1 MEKKKLTNHN
11 DVLESIIEQIDISD
25 AVHEKASN
33 RYKSIGEWLDRRD
46 SRISDYRPNIY
57 SQGSFRLGTAI
68 KPLLDSDDYDVDF
81 VCELKNPP
89 DDISQRNLKDLVG
102 DEIKKYAKEY
112 TLKLKE
118 GKRCWTLNYAEEQQF
133 HVDILPA
140 KPDKKST
147 KENAI
152 LITDASESEWQ
163 HSNPIGYA
171 DWFRERQQNQIEMIR
186 KSMIGNAP
194 EGHLSLVQD
203 IPDYKVKTPLQKAI
217 QLLKQHR
224 DLYFKDKSNKI
235 KPISIIITTL
245 AARAYNNES
254 TVIEAL
260 RRILSD
266 MEKFIE
272 NKNGTHRVVN
282 PVNDAENFADK
293 WEDEPEKSKAFLEW
307 LTAAQRDFETY
318 FTSRFNEIPPKFEQ
332 ALGPNIFKIVLAL
345 IVSGEALAAPSIRSN
360 NDPSSALE
368 NDVSSHN
375 TPTKPFQN
383 RG

>member
-25 AVHEKASN
+25 AVHKKASN

-46 SRISDYRPNIY
+46 SRISDCRPNIY
-57 SQGSFRLGTAI
+57 PQGSFRLGTAI

-89 DDISQRNLKDLVG
+89 GDVSQRNLKDLVG
-102 DEIKKYAKEY
+102 DEIKEYAKKY
-112 TLKLKE
+112 TLKLKQ

-140 KPDKKST
+140 IPDRISA

-152 LITDASESEWQ
+152 LITDASESKWQ

-171 DWFRERQQNQIEMIR
+171 DWFRERQKNQFEIIQKRYMELL
-186 KSMIGNAP
+186 
-194 EGHLSLVQD
+194 ED
-203 IPDYKVKTPLQKAI
+203 IPDYRVKTPLQKAI
-217 QLLKQHR
+217 QLLKRHR
-224 DLYFKDKSNKI
+224 DSYFKDKPNKI

-245 AARAYNNES
+245 AARAYSNED
-254 TVIEAL
+254 TVLGAL
-260 RRILSD
+260 RRILSNMD
-266 MEKFIE
+266 EFIE
-272 NKNGTHRVVN
+272 TKNGTHWVVN

-293 WEDEPEKSKAFLEW
+293 WEDEPEKSRAFREW
-307 LTAAQRDFETY
+307 LTAARRDFETY
-318 FTSRFNEIPPKFEQ
+318 FTSRFNEVSLGFKH
-332 ALGPNIFKIVLAL
+332 ALGPSIFETVLAL
-345 IVSGEALAAPSIRSN
+345 IASGEALAAPSIRSN
-360 NDPSSALE
+360 NGPSPALE